1 MKNILKIKI
10 SKIIEKDL
18 KLTPLIQLKINKYQ
32 LYNSFLN
39 NFITFKNY
47 PILLIIN
54 LYNLKI

>member
-54 LYNLKI
+54 